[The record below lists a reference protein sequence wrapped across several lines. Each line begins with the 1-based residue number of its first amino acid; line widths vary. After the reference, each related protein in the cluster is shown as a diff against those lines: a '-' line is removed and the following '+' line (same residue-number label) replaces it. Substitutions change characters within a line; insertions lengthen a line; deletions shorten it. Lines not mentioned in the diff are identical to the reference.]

1 MAFPQNRTWTYAL
14 VVVLAGTMAGSSSA
28 ATPGPILHE
37 PIAEDPREDVAL
49 AVSLDGELPAALE
62 TRSGL
67 VSAPDPTKPDE
78 RRSPYAPGQSGP
90 GGSPDATFSPDRD
103 TKKPDMLPYD
113 EPFRPSTAPF
123 KRLSAYDAVDENFV
137 LHVRNTKLVP
147 LSLQSGPVVPSVEET
162 FYGDLVVDFVPGRP
176 SRIPSVGPGTRVVKA
191 RAGISTQDVPVRI
204 LRDSAENWFAEGD
217 SMTRARLVMQLAI
230 PRAAFGGT
238 FGEPSWDRLPYVPAL
253 PPNVARAQDA
263 VAKSIG
269 VGRQFSPHENVTRMV
284 AYFRSFQDS
293 DESPPPKRDIY
304 TDLAL
309 SKKGVCRH
317 RAFAFLITALGI
329 GLPTRMIANEAHAW
343 VEVHD
348 GTRYVRIDL
357 GGAGNMLRDPLSSN
371 VPFDPPPDP
380 FSWPVGAT
388 RGDDLGNRARES
400 QGPNGGNNGPSGR
413 PSPNG
418 SGAPPQDR
426 GRPPE
431 LPPPPGSTQKSSSAA
446 PSESS
451 ASDAGAQKVIPLD
464 DGRPRTTVAMAL
476 SSPSASRGGKLTTTG
491 TVVADGDP
499 CPRVPVEL
507 VLREKMGHETIVGS
521 LATDDKGHYEGTLT
535 LPRALPLG
543 DYEIFA
549 RSGGDARCG
558 KGISK

>member
-1 MAFPQNRTWTYAL
+1 M
-14 VVVLAGTMAGSSSA
+14 
-28 ATPGPILHE
+28 LHE
-37 PIAEDPREDVAL
+37 RIPEDAREDVAL
-49 AVSLDGELPAALE
+49 SVSLDGDLPAALD

-67 VSAPDPTKPDE
+67 VTAPDPTKTDD
-78 RRSPYAPGQSGP
+78 RRTPYAPGQSG
-90 GGSPDATFSPDRD
+90 GAAPDATFSPDRD

-123 KRLSAYDAVDENFV
+123 KRLSAYDAVDEHFV

-147 LSLQSGPVVPSVEET
+147 ISLQSGPVVTSTEET
-162 FYGDLVVDFVPGRP
+162 FYGDLVVDFMPGHP
-176 SRIPSVGPGTRVVKA
+176 SRIPSVGPGSRIVKA
-191 RAGISTQDVPVRI
+191 HAGVGTQDVPIRI

-217 SMTRARLVMQLAI
+217 SMTRVRLVMQLAI

-238 FGEPSWDRLPYVPAL
+238 FGEPSWDRLPFVPPL
-253 PPNVARAQDA
+253 PPNVARAQDG
-263 VAKSIG
+263 VAKAIG
-269 VGRQFSPHENVTRMV
+269 VGKHLSPHENVTRMV

-293 DESPPPKRDIY
+293 DESPPPTRDIY

-329 GLPTRMIANEAHAW
+329 GIPTRMIANEAHAW

-371 VPFDPPPDP
+371 VPFDSPPDP
-380 FSWPVGAT
+380 FSWPLGST
-388 RGDDLGNRARES
+388 RGDDLGNRSRES
-400 QGPNGGNNGPSGR
+400 QGPSDPSGSAGQSSTGA
-413 PSPNG
+413 PKG
-418 SGAPPQDR
+418 SGTAPASH
-426 GRPPE
+426 PPD
-431 LPPPPGSTQKSSSAA
+431 LPPPQGDGSKSSAA
-446 PSESS
+446 RKSSES
-451 ASDAGAQKVIPLD
+451 ASKDGDAGAEKAISLD
-464 DGRPRTTVAMAL
+464 DGRPRTSVGMTL
-476 SSPSASRGGKLTTTG
+476 KSKSASRGGKLVAEG
-491 TVVADGDP
+491 TVTADGEA

-507 VLREKMGHETIVGS
+507 VLREKAGHETIVGS
-521 LATDDKGHYEGTLT
+521 LATDEKGHYDGTIT

-549 RSGGDARCG
+549 RTGGDAHCG